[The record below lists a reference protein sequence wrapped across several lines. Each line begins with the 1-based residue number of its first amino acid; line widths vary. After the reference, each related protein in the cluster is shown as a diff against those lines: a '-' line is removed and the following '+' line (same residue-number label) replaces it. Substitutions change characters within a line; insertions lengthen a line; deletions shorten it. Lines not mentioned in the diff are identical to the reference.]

1 MNGSK
6 STAVDQERM
15 DQIRSEYE
23 QRRIRE
29 LERGANLT
37 LEQVFARSIEE
48 EYDERTACAI
58 CTV

>member
-1 MNGSK
+1 
-6 STAVDQERM
+6 M